1 MESVNF
7 AEIGGNARKFLTSPR
22 LEELK
27 KEFEQNG
34 GKWKEFKIGELFE
47 VESSEKIFHANTLNE
62 IFENQVENS
71 YPYVVRSTQN
81 NGIRGYIIED
91 VCFLN
96 EGNSLSFAQ
105 DTFSVFYQ
113 QKKFFTGN
121 KVKILRPK
129 FILNH
134 QNANFF
140 VCSFNKVLSDFSW
153 GVCSDVNFIKN
164 LKLTLPAT
172 PAGTPDFSYMERYIG
187 KLEQTCVS
195 ELAAYLRAAGLEN
208 YDLTA
213 AEQTALDDF
222 KNGKI
227 RFKEFKIGELFDV
240 VPSPYF
246 GKIKRQLNVS
256 KIQTN
261 EFNLPLICAKKGNN
275 GIMYYGRSNDFKSY
289 KNVLSV
295 VYNGAIAAGLVY
307 AHDES
312 IGIFT
317 DSYLIK
323 LKRDVT
329 FKTNLFFKSVIEKCI
344 YDKYSRELKAVWK
357 RVKENTI
364 FLPIKRNGTAD
375 FAFMESFITAQQKLA
390 IKEVVLWKDKVISTT
405 KKSLMKVRTSPSAG

>member
-1 MESVNF
+1 MESIDSI
-7 AEIGGNARKFLTSPR
+7 ESGGNARKFLTSPR

-34 GKWKEFKIGELFE
+34 GKWKEFKIGELFS
-47 VESSEKIFHANTLNE
+47 VSSNPQLNKESFNFSKNGK
-62 IFENQVENS
+62 
-71 YPYVVRSTQN
+71 YPYFTRTVFN
-81 NGIRGYIIED
+81 NGILGYVD
-91 VCFLN
+91 YLDN
-96 EGNSLSFAQ
+96 EHMISGNSIAVGMLGMQFFYMPSDFYAGQ
-105 DTFSVFYQ
+105 FTKTVFPRFKEFNEKLAIYFITFFNKL
-113 QKKFFTGN
+113 QKTLQGVLVRDFEKTFC
-121 KVKILRPK
+121 KSKILLP
-129 FILNH
+129 
-134 QNANFF
+134 
-140 VCSFNKVLSDFSW
+140 VLS
-153 GVCSDVNFIKN
+153 N
-164 LKLTLPAT
+164 
-172 PAGTPDFSYMERYIG
+172 GTPDFSYMERYICE
-187 KLEQTCVS
+187 LEQARVS
-195 ELAAYLRAAGLEN
+195 ELAAYLQAAGLEN

-323 LKRDVT
+323 SKRDVT

>member
-7 AEIGGNARKFLTSPR
+7 AEVGGNARKFLTSPR

-34 GKWKEFKIGELFE
+34 DKWKEFKIGELFDIVKGKRLTKE
-47 VESSEKIFHANTLNE
+47 NIKPGNINFLGAISS
-62 IFENQVENS
+62 
-71 YPYVVRSTQN
+71 N
-81 NGIRGYIIED
+81 NGIRERIETTT
-91 VCFLN
+91 VWKPNCI
-96 EGNSLSFAQ
+96 
-105 DTFSVFYQ
+105 SVNYNGSVGCSFYQ
-113 QKKFFTGN
+113 EEPFYASDDVNICYSKEN
-121 KVKILRPK
+121 W
-129 FILNH
+129 ILNRKR
-134 QNANFF
+134 ALFFCAVFKNFSQKF
-140 VCSFNKVLSDFSW
+140 SYTQKWNKERMEKSRVL
-153 GVCSDVNFIKN
+153 
-164 LKLTLPAT
+164 LPAT
-172 PAGTPDFSYMERYIG
+172 RDGTPDFSYMERYIG
-187 KLEQTCVS
+187 ELEQARVS

-227 RFKEFKIGELFDV
+227 RFKEFKIGGLFDV

-323 LKRDVT
+323 SKRDVT

-390 IKEVVLWKDKVISTT
+390 IKDVVLWKDKVISTT
-405 KKSLMKVRTSPSAG
+405 KTVINES

>member
-34 GKWKEFKIGELFE
+34 DKWKEFKIGELFDIVKGKRLTKE
-47 VESSEKIFHANTLNE
+47 NIKPGNINFLGAISS
-62 IFENQVENS
+62 
-71 YPYVVRSTQN
+71 N
-81 NGIRGYIIED
+81 NGIRERIETTT
-91 VCFLN
+91 VWKPNCI
-96 EGNSLSFAQ
+96 
-105 DTFSVFYQ
+105 SVNYNGSVGCSFYQ
-113 QKKFFTGN
+113 EEPFYASDDVNICYSKEN
-121 KVKILRPK
+121 W
-129 FILNH
+129 ILNRKR
-134 QNANFF
+134 ALFFCAVFKNFSQKF
-140 VCSFNKVLSDFSW
+140 SYTQKWNKERMEKSRVL
-153 GVCSDVNFIKN
+153 
-164 LKLTLPAT
+164 LPAT
-172 PAGTPDFSYMERYIG
+172 RDGTPDFSYMERYIG
-187 KLEQTCVS
+187 ELEQARVS

-227 RFKEFKIGELFDV
+227 RFKEFKIGGLFDV

-323 LKRDVT
+323 SKRDVT

-390 IKEVVLWKDKVISTT
+390 IKDVVLWKDKVISTT
-405 KKSLMKVRTSPSAG
+405 KTVINES

>member
-1 MESVNF
+1 MESVNS

-187 KLEQTCVS
+187 KLEQARVSELKQTCVS

-240 VPSPYF
+240 VK
-246 GKIKRQLNVS
+246 GKRLTKQNIRPGNINFLGAIS
-256 KIQTN
+256 S
-261 EFNLPLICAKKGNN
+261 NN
-275 GIMYYGRSNDFKSY
+275 GIRERIETTTVWKPNCI
-289 KNVLSV
+289 SV
-295 VYNGAIAAGLVY
+295 NYNGSVGCSFYQEEPFY
-307 AHDES
+307 ASDDVNICYSKENWS
-312 IGIFT
+312 
-317 DSYLIK
+317 LNR
-323 LKRDVT
+323 KRA
-329 FKTNLFFKSVIEKCI
+329 LFFCAVFKNFSQKFSYTQKWNKERMIESFVFI
-344 YDKYSRELKAVWK
+344 PVTDNV
-357 RVKENTI
+357 
-364 FLPIKRNGTAD
+364 PD

-390 IKEVVLWKDKVISTT
+390 IKDVVLWKDKVISTT
-405 KKSLMKVRTSPSAG
+405 KTVINES